1 MCRTKDYGGIAL
13 ACATIAL
20 ILYGM
25 FMANTCY
32 IFFWHYAG
40 GLNTQFIQGIP
51 LTGRGFLY
59 SFVFNGFS
67 IMAIISHLR
76 AACSDPGRIPS
87 GMKAPFQSEY
97 DEINYC

>member
-25 FMANTCY
+25 FMANRCY

-40 GLNTQFIQGIP
+40 GL
-51 LTGRGFLY
+51 
-59 SFVFNGFS
+59 
-67 IMAIISHLR
+67 
-76 AACSDPGRIPS
+76 D
-87 GMKAPFQSEY
+87 K
-97 DEINYC
+97 